1 MFPEL
6 SSAANAIEANN
17 EIEPVKVNLSSSME
31 WECLRRKH
39 KVYSFLAK
47 GLSPFINKHCISK
60 AIAASSTDRWH
71 EGIENTLEAGDLGN
85 GRSSYWCS
93 KGESDPAVPETLLY
107 RLRANLCGMTQSKL
121 TGFRFNNLQ

>member
-6 SSAANAIEANN
+6 SSAANVIEANN

-47 GLSPFINKHCISK
+47 GLSQSKYCISK
-60 AIAASSTDRWH
+60 AIRASSTDNYPN
-71 EGIENTLEAGDLGN
+71 ESIDNTLEAGDLRN
-85 GRSSYWCS
+85 GRSSYWSS

-107 RLRANLCGMTQSKL
+107 RLRANLCVL
-121 TGFRFNNLQ
+121 AEIHLQPFQG